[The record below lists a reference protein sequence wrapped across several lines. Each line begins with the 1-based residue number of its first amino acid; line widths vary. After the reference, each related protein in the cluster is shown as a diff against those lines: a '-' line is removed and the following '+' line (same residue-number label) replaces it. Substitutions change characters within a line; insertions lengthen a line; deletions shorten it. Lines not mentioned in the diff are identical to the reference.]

1 MLKIWGRANRLWKR
15 GGDPTSLLQM
25 HDWSSRVTKIIS
37 AINFTEKS
45 NYNIAPEAIIQQFDV
60 TSCLMYNTLIFS
72 QKRETTSFKHLW
84 VDILIFPDFFKLFNS
99 FQLRATSIAR
109 ICVVWLSDELWGGLR
124 LCSKIPNFSL
134 LEYIAL
140 QTQRVQDC
148 LTKTNPW
155 HRHWQEQHEPWP

>member
-1 MLKIWGRANRLWKR
+1 
-15 GGDPTSLLQM
+15 M

-99 FQLRATSIAR
+99 FQLGGPRLRESVR
-109 ICVVWLSDELWGGLR
+109 FGFLMNYGGGLR
-124 LCSKIPNFSL
+124 LSSKIPNFSL